1 MQASKILKLAAGS
14 LVLAA
19 ATLSV
24 HDARSAS
31 PAAAAPREVT
41 PSGPGFAGV
50 YGTLPAD
57 QVEFISTPDTIKSA
71 ALSGAPTLVWEALEH
86 GEKVECLDCIATVAP
101 LLYDG
106 NAKTREIAAWWLR
119 RRMFGVF
126 GEGEVY
132 SQTIQTLKTSQN
144 PVMRADA
151 AYALGEFFATP
162 GIAAC
167 ATALTTDVDTGV
179 RAAAASAL
187 GRLNDDGAGALATGL
202 SDPSATVAL
211 AALASI
217 SRINSFSGV
226 SSIAAL
232 TGNASSDVRRR
243 SVEVLDALDA
253 TDSVDVVAAAAKNDT
268 DAGVR
273 AAACHALG
281 TFGTAT
287 SNDASA
293 MAVLQ
298 KLSTSDPDT
307 FVRDQAQIALQ
318 RL

>member
-1 MQASKILKLAAGS
+1 M
-14 LVLAA
+14 
-19 ATLSV
+19 
-24 HDARSAS
+24 
-31 PAAAAPREVT
+31 
-41 PSGPGFAGV
+41 
-50 YGTLPAD
+50 
-57 QVEFISTPDTIKSA
+57 
-71 ALSGAPTLVWEALEH
+71 
-86 GEKVECLDCIATVAP
+86 
-101 LLYDG
+101 
-106 NAKTREIAAWWLR
+106 
-119 RRMFGVF
+119 
-126 GEGEVY
+126 Y
-132 SQTIQTLKTSQN
+132 SQTIQTLQTGQD
-144 PVMRADA
+144 PVQRAYA

-167 ATALTTDVDTGV
+167 ATALRTDSDPGV

-187 GRLNDDGAGALATGL
+187 GRLNDDGAGALATAL
-202 SDPSATVAL
+202 ADTSPAVSL

-217 SRINSFSGV
+217 SRINSFSGA

-232 TGNASSDVRRR
+232 TGNSSTDVRRR
-243 SVEVLDALDA
+243 AVEVLDALAA

-298 KLSTSDPDT
+298 KASTSDADT